1 MVILKMSDVGGAK
14 EREFCRQ
21 LTQIFRSPV
30 VISLR

>member
-1 MVILKMSDVGGAK
+1 MKKMSDVGGAK
-14 EREFCRQ
+14 EREFYRL